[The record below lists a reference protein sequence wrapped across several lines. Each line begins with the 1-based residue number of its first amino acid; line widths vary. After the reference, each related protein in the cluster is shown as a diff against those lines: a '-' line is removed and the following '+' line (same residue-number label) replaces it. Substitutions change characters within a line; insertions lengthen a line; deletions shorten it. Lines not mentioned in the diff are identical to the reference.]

1 MKSIRF
7 RTRLL
12 LSFWIVLLVALCL
25 PAYYIHQT
33 LENEILN
40 EARADAYIQLD
51 FVHWLLKESP
61 PFHSNQALDQWCKNV
76 GYHLKYR
83 ITVIASGGR
92 VIADSDVKNQKI
104 PLLDNHAGR
113 KEVIG
118 ARKLGHASSI
128 RYSITLKRKLI
139 YAAKNIN
146 LPIAPSGVL
155 RVAIPLSTVET
166 RLSAFAHKFWGVLF
180 LIFIITMLISF
191 FLAKRLEAP
200 IRKTIQ
206 AATAIGEGNYEAH
219 IDIDAGTEFSQLSM
233 CINDMADKIQQNIEM
248 ITGQKQ
254 ELEAVLEGMAEGVML
269 LDKNGKIK
277 ATNQALTWI
286 AKCVPS
292 CIGHRPME
300 VFLNPEI
307 QDACNKV
314 LSGQEHLKQKVS
326 INSETVYE
334 VNLVRIPD
342 GGAVVVFH
350 DISELI
356 RLEKVRQDF
365 IANVS
370 HELRTPLTSIKGYAE
385 TLLDEKF
392 RSSDKAASFVNT
404 IVKNADQMTNIVNDL
419 LELTKLQQK
428 QQKPDQLFPVNA
440 TTCFN
445 SAMETCMPML
455 KEKNIRIV
463 NQLNDSIIVNAEEN
477 SLIQVFRN
485 LLDNAIQHSLPE
497 TKITVF
503 AQTKKDD
510 VVFGLQDEGTGI
522 PLHHQ
527 KRIFERFYR
536 VDKERSRASGG
547 TGLGLAI
554 CRNAARKMGGKIWV
568 KSPPDNQSKGSVFY
582 FSLNKPTDSAS

>member
-12 LSFWIVLLVALCL
+12 LSFWFILLLALCL
-25 PAYYIHQT
+25 PAYYIFQT
-33 LENEILN
+33 LEKDIYKEAKANALTQLN
-40 EARADAYIQLD
+40 
-51 FVHWLLKESP
+51 FVHWLLEEKPAFEDNLT
-61 PFHSNQALDQWCKNV
+61 FDRWCKKL
-76 GYHLKYR
+76 GKQLKYR
-83 ITVIASGGR
+83 ITVIAAGGR
-92 VIADSDVKNQKI
+92 VIADSDVPENRI
-104 PLLDNHAGR
+104 PLLDNHADR
-113 KEVIG
+113 EEIIG
-118 ARKLGHASSI
+118 ARKLGQASSI

-146 LPIAPSGVL
+146 LPNAPSGVL

-166 RLSAFAHKFWGVLF
+166 RLSSFAHRFWGILF
-180 LIFIITMLISF
+180 VIFIITTLLSF
-191 FLAKRLEAP
+191 ILARKLESP
-200 IRKTIQ
+200 IIQIIQ
-206 AATAIGEGNYEAH
+206 AATAIGDGNYEKQL
-219 IDIDAGTEFSQLSM
+219 DIETNTEFSRLSI
-233 CINDMADKIQQNIEM
+233 CINDMADKIQLNVAM

-254 ELEAVLEGMAEGVML
+254 ELEAVLEGMQEGVML
-269 LDKNGKIK
+269 LDENGKIK

-307 QDACNKV
+307 QDACNEILNEK
-314 LSGQEHLKQKVS
+314 EHLRLKVPMP
-326 INSETVYE
+326 NDTVYE
-334 VNLVRIPD
+334 VNLVKIPD

-350 DISELI
+350 DISELV

-365 IANVS
+365 VANVS

-392 RSSDKAASFVNT
+392 RATDQADSFVNT
-404 IVKNADQMTNIVNDL
+404 IVKNANQMSNVVSDL

-445 SAMETCMPML
+445 SAMETCMPMI
-455 KEKNIRIV
+455 KEKNIRIT
-463 NQLNDSIIVNAEEN
+463 NHLNDSIIVVAEEN
-477 SLIQVFRN
+477 ALIQIFRN
-485 LLDNAIQHSLPE
+485 LLDNAIRHSPPE
-497 TKITVF
+497 TKILVF
-503 AQTKKDD
+503 AQKKDNNI
-510 VVFGLQDEGTGI
+510 VLGIQDEGTGI
-522 PLHHQ
+522 PLRHQ

-547 TGLGLAI
+547 TGLGLSI
-554 CRNAARKMGGKIWV
+554 CRNAVQKMGGNIWV
-568 KSPPDNQSKGSVFY
+568 KSPPDDQSKGSVFY
-582 FSLNKPTDSAS
+582 FSLRVRK